1 MSRIGKKP
9 ITILDGAE
17 VKIEGNKVFVK
28 GPKGEL
34 IFILPPGIK
43 AEISQEDSKI
53 LKVILGNASA
63 PNAKKAWGT
72 SRALIANMIEGV
84 VKGFERKLEIE
95 GVGFKAIVE
104 ADNLVLNIGYSHP
117 VKLKIPAGI
126 KAAVEKNIIIISGID
141 KNTVGQFAANI
152 RAEKKP
158 EPYKGK
164 GIRYQ
169 GEIIRRKLGKKA
181 VGAGGK

>member
-9 ITILDGAE
+9 ITIPEGTE
-17 VKIEGNKVFVK
+17 VKIESRKVFVK
-28 GPKGEL
+28 GSKGEL
-34 IFILPPGIK
+34 SFALPQGIK
-43 AEISQEDSKI
+43 TELSDENGKK
-53 LKVILGNASA
+53 LKVVLDNASA

-84 VKGFERKLEIE
+84 TKGFERKLEIE
-95 GVGFKAIVE
+95 GVGFRASVE
-104 ADNLVLNIGYSHP
+104 ADSLVLNIGYSHP
-117 VKLKIPAGI
+117 VKLKIPEGI
-126 KAAVEKNIIIISGID
+126 KAVVEKNVIIISGID
-141 KNTVGQFAANI
+141 KGAVGQFAANV